1 MINFVKKVYKV
12 IYDFT
17 EKLND
22 DHVSAYATQSAFFI
36 VISAFPLLLLVFSI
50 IRYTPVTEE
59 FLLSAA
65 SNVMP
70 ETLKPLAETL
80 IGEIYEK
87 TSGTVISFTAV
98 FMVWSASKGVLTIIR
113 GLNNVFSIKENRNYF
128 VLRLIASLYTIL
140 FVVGIVMSLV
150 MVVFGNTL
158 VEAFKKHI
166 PILYDLAEWIIGMR
180 ILYVPVILTL
190 LFIGL
195 YKLIDDKKYTFMNH
209 LPGALFSAVGW
220 MGFSYFYSL
229 YVDNFAGK
237 SYAYGSLTTIV
248 LMMLWIYICMY
259 ILFIGAEINVY
270 FGKTVR
276 YYRRRVKHKI
286 KMEKKLSMEKMQAIE
301 KSVERNFSGKFS
313 EEKKH
318 LQKK

>member
-1 MINFVKKVYKV
+1 MKNFIKKVYKV

-17 EKLND
+17 DKLNE
-22 DHVSAYATQSAFFI
+22 DHVYAYATQSAFFI
-36 VISAFPLLLLVFSI
+36 IISAFPLLMLIFSL

-70 ETLKPLAETL
+70 ETLKPLAESL
-80 IGEIYEK
+80 IREIYEK
-87 TSGTVISFTAV
+87 TSGTVISFTAI
-98 FMVWSASKGVLTIIR
+98 FTVWSASKGVLAIIR
-113 GLNNVFSIKENRNYF
+113 GMNNVFNIKEKRNYF
-128 VLRLIASLYTIL
+128 ILRLIASLYTVL
-140 FVVGIVMSLV
+140 FVVGIVLSLA

-158 VEAFKKHI
+158 LSAFRKHV
-166 PILYDLAEWIIGMR
+166 PILYDLVEWIIGMR

-209 LPGALFSAVGW
+209 LPGALFSAIGW

-229 YVDNFAGK
+229 YIDNFAGK

-248 LMMLWIYICMY
+248 LLMLWIYICMY

-270 FGKTVR
+270 FGKVIK
-276 YYRRRVKHKI
+276 YYRRKVKHKI
-286 KMEKKLSMEKMQAIE
+286 KMERKNFMEKNAID
-301 KSVERNFSGKFS
+301 
-313 EEKKH
+313 KKH
-318 LQKK
+318 STEKDNL

>member
-1 MINFVKKVYKV
+1 MKNFVKKVYKV

-17 EKLND
+17 DKLNE
-22 DHVSAYATQSAFFI
+22 DHVYAYATQSAFFI
-36 VISAFPLLLLVFSI
+36 IISAFPLLMLIFSL

-70 ETLKPLAETL
+70 ETLKPLAESL
-80 IGEIYEK
+80 IREIYEK
-87 TSGTVISFTAV
+87 TSGTVISFTAL
-98 FMVWSASKGVLTIIR
+98 FTVWSASKGVLAIIR
-113 GLNNVFSIKENRNYF
+113 GMNNVFNIKEKRNYF
-128 VLRLIASLYTIL
+128 ILRLIASLYTVL
-140 FVVGIVMSLV
+140 FVVGIVLSLV
-150 MVVFGNTL
+150 MVVFGN
-158 VEAFKKHI
+158 AFLGAFRNHV
-166 PILYDLAEWIIGMR
+166 PILYDLVEWLIGMR

-229 YVDNFAGK
+229 YIDNFAGK

-248 LMMLWIYICMY
+248 LLMLWIYICMY

-270 FGKTVR
+270 FGKVIQ
-276 YYRRRVKHKI
+276 YYRKKVKHKI
-286 KMEKKLSMEKMQAIE
+286 IMDMKTSIDRKHVTDKKHATEKK
-301 KSVERNFSGKFS
+301 RS
-313 EEKKH
+313 EEKDN
-318 LQKK
+318 L

>member
-1 MINFVKKVYKV
+1 MINFIKKVYKV

-17 EKLND
+17 DKLNE
-22 DHVSAYATQSAFFI
+22 DHVYAYATQSAFFI
-36 VISAFPLLLLVFSI
+36 IISAFPLLMLIFSL

-70 ETLKPLAETL
+70 ETLKPLAESL
-80 IGEIYEK
+80 IREIYEK
-87 TSGTVISFTAV
+87 TSGTVISFTAI
-98 FMVWSASKGVLTIIR
+98 FTVWSASKGVLAIIR
-113 GLNNVFSIKENRNYF
+113 GMNNVFNIKEKRNYF
-128 VLRLIASLYTIL
+128 ILRLIASLYTVL
-140 FVVGIVMSLV
+140 FVVGIVLSLA

-158 VEAFKKHI
+158 LSAFRKHV
-166 PILYDLAEWIIGMR
+166 PILYDLVEWIIGMR

-209 LPGALFSAVGW
+209 LPGALFSAIGW

-229 YVDNFAGK
+229 YIDNFAGK

-248 LMMLWIYICMY
+248 LLMLWIYICMY

-270 FGKTVR
+270 FGKVIK
-276 YYRRRVKHKI
+276 YYRRKVKHKI
-286 KMEKKLSMEKMQAIE
+286 KMERKNFMEKNAID
-301 KSVERNFSGKFS
+301 
-313 EEKKH
+313 KKH
-318 LQKK
+318 STEKDNL

>member
-1 MINFVKKVYKV
+1 MVKFIKKVYKV

-17 EKLND
+17 DKLNE
-22 DHVSAYATQSAFFI
+22 DHVYAYATQSAFFI
-36 VISAFPLLLLVFSI
+36 VISAFPLLLLVFSL

-70 ETLKPLAETL
+70 ETLKPLAESL
-80 IGEIYEK
+80 IREIYEK

-98 FMVWSASKGVLTIIR
+98 FTVWSAAKGVLAIIR
-113 GLNNVFSIKENRNYF
+113 GMNNVFNIKENRNYF
-128 VLRLIASLYTIL
+128 VLRLIASLYTVL
-140 FVVGIVMSLV
+140 FVVGIVLSLV

-158 VEAFKKHI
+158 LAAFRNHM
-166 PILYDLAEWIIGMR
+166 PILYDLVDWIIGMR
-180 ILYVPVILTL
+180 ILYIPVILTL

-220 MGFSYFYSL
+220 LGFSYFYSL

-248 LMMLWIYICMY
+248 LMMLWIYMCMY

-270 FGKTVR
+270 FGKFIH
-276 YYRRRVKHKI
+276 YYRRKVEHHI
-286 KMEKKLSMEKMQAIE
+286 AMAKK
-301 KSVERNFSGKFS
+301 
-313 EEKKH
+313 KK
-318 LQKK
+318 QKE